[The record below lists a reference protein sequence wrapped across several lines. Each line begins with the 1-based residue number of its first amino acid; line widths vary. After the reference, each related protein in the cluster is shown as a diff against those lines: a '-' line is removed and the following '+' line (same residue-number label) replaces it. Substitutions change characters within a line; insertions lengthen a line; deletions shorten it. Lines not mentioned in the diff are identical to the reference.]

1 MLLKRENRTI
11 IAKTILNLVFV
22 SIYLEQMN
30 AVAAAG
36 VVLFRWE
43 SSRQVDKI
51 LLKSSK
57 QIYTFGTFL
66 LKINKYIDIFTVFKR
81 PVSSVG

>member
-11 IAKTILNLVFV
+11 IAKTIFNLVFV

-51 LLKSSK
+51 LLKISK
-57 QIYTFGTFL
+57 QIYTFGTFI
-66 LKINKYIDIFTVFKR
+66 LKINKYANIFIFIKR

>member
-11 IAKTILNLVFV
+11 IAKTIFNLVFV

-51 LLKSSK
+51 LLKISK
-57 QIYTFGTFL
+57 QIYTFGTFI
-66 LKINKYIDIFTVFKR
+66 LKINKNANIFTVLKR

>member
-11 IAKTILNLVFV
+11 IAKTIFNLVFV

-51 LLKSSK
+51 LLKISK

-66 LKINKYIDIFTVFKR
+66 LKINKYINIFTTYKR